1 MTDKSERMLL
11 CPFRDDI
18 RDMKKITEA
27 THDKVKDMYDR
38 LFVKKNGD
46 PLSSQVEA
54 NTSFRESI
62 EKEKTYDK
70 RSKWRRRS
78 FWLGIISLL
87 ITQTIILFKIFGGL

>member
-1 MTDKSERMLL
+1 MSDAEERALS

-18 RDMKKITEA
+18 RDTKKTVEK
-27 THDKVKDMYDR
+27 THDCVKDMYDR

-70 RSKWRRRS
+70 RSKWRRRG
-78 FWLGIISLL
+78 FWLGLL
-87 ITQTIILFKIFGGL
+87 SFLVTQSVILLKIFGGF